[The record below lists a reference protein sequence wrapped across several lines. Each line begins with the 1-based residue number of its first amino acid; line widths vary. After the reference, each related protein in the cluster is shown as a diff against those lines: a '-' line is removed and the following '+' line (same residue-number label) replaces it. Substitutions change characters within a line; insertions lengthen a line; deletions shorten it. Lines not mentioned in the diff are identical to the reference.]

1 MSVQELDQAKVDAFA
16 QRLLTTINGGMLT
29 LMMSVGHRTGLFDT
43 MATMGAATSAEIAA
57 AAELSERYVREWI
70 GAMTTGG
77 IVEHDPVAG
86 TYRLPPEHAAMV
98 RRGEYHFLYSNHNFI
113 KENEESGY
121 RVFARPKED
130 AGTGEIVVLK
140 DSPIRTLADLEGQEV
155 AFPHTAA
162 FFGYHLP
169 MDALMRKGIQ
179 VKVRFAGNQEGAMG
193 QLKAGRVVAAGVNA
207 EVMRAFAQRENLAYR
222 TLWSS
227 DKYLSLALSALPSVP
242 ADAVKAVREA
252 FLKMADE
259 PEGAKVLASSAN
271 VLKQATPMR
280 FVASKDSEFDN
291 MRKFYRTTLVKVEL
305 Q

>member
-1 MSVQELDQAKVDAFA
+1 
-16 QRLLTTINGGMLT
+16 LLNPRSDFYVIKKDRGMLMKKWIVAAWLGVVSLVALGAPSWSQQNQPLTFGVIIWRSPT
-29 LMMSVGHRTGLFDT
+29 LTAQFWNPILRYV
-43 MATMGAATSAEIAA
+43 
-57 AAELSERYVREWI
+57 SERSGVPLQLKV
-70 GAMTTGG
+70 AQTGPA
-77 IVEHDPVAG
+77 H
-86 TYRLPPEHAAMV
+86 TAMV

-140 DSPIRTLADLEGQEV
+140 NSPIRSLADLEGQEV

-162 FFGYHLP
+162 FYGYHLP
-169 MDALMRKGIQ
+169 MDALLRKGIH
-179 VKVRFAGNQEGAMG
+179 VKVQFAGNQEGAMG
-193 QLKAGRVVAAGVNA
+193 QLKAGRVIAAGVNA
-207 EVMRAFAQRENLAYR
+207 EVMRAFAHRENVEYR

-242 ADAVKAVREA
+242 ADTVKAVREA
-252 FLKMADE
+252 FLKMADD
-259 PEGAKVLASSAN
+259 PEGLKVLEASAKVITQSA
-271 VLKQATPMR
+271 PMR

-291 MRKFYRTTLVKVEL
+291 MRKFYQTTLVKVEL

>member
-1 MSVQELDQAKVDAFA
+1 MKKWVVAAWL
-16 QRLLTTINGGMLT
+16 
-29 LMMSVGHRTGLFDT
+29 
-43 MATMGAATSAEIAA
+43 GAASVVALGTPGWSQNQPLLFGVIIWRSPTLTAQFWNPI
-57 AAELSERYVREWI
+57 LRYVSERSGVPLQLKV
-70 GAMTTGG
+70 AQTG
-77 IVEHDPVAG
+77 
-86 TYRLPPEHAAMV
+86 PEHTAMV

-179 VKVRFAGNQEGAMG
+179 VKVHFAGNQEGAMG

-207 EVMRAFAQRENLAYR
+207 ARRFSRWPMSRRARRCSPRAR
-222 TLWSS
+222 TSS
-227 DKYLSLALSALPSVP
+227 SRRRRCDSSPRKT
-242 ADAVKAVREA
+242 
-252 FLKMADE
+252 
-259 PEGAKVLASSAN
+259 ASS
-271 VLKQATPMR
+271 
-280 FVASKDSEFDN
+280 
-291 MRKFYRTTLVKVEL
+291 TTCGSSTEPPW
-305 Q
+305 